1 LVDTHAPGF
10 FKSNQ
15 DLALSCLYIFISCR
29 REEDEAPIDSTPVLL
44 TPPSFFPHS
53 RPRTAAAEDLI
64 FFFSDF
70 YYYRIQMPA
79 IQVPSRRFPW
89 PFFPRSLYHDGDARE
104 RKEKKIGG
112 ADRPTGPRCDDP
124 APSRTG
130 GSLSSKCSLWSTAYA
145 PGALHVHGLYGKTFR
160 AEPGGIIF
168 CIRTSL
174 ISPCI

>member
-1 LVDTHAPGF
+1 MRLRSTRHLF
-10 FKSNQ
+10 FSR
-15 DLALSCLYIFISCR
+15 LRLFS
-29 REEDEAPIDSTPVLL
+29 PTPV
-44 TPPSFFPHS
+44 PAPQRIWS
-53 RPRTAAAEDLI
+53 